1 MSLHERK
8 TYDHLHDPADSFMKG
23 STFTEEC
30 IDDAKVWL
38 NNWVH
43 WNLQSVSP
51 SQCSWDCWWHSHP
64 SASHCKQPQMV
75 RIFKSLAHNP
85 EPPGREKQM
94 HHQTESILA
103 RLVTWKFD
111 GVCITETGW
120 HGHWIITILQPQRWI
135 WNDRMEE
142 ETISTRSAYW
152 RVHYNIE
159 VVSNA
164 SEMQDVLGQPRAV
177 NFATS
182 KRGWERMY
190 KCIWTQMISD
200 RTLRRYTRSNI
211 QNAGWK
217 ENWHRNGPLKKGHL
231 NDQDITTTVVP
242 DWDIHDETLCKTAK
256 ADLEKILHIV
266 LELNYSISIQA
277 NAPLRHRS

>member
-1 MSLHERK
+1 
-8 TYDHLHDPADSFMKG
+8 MKG

-75 RIFKSLAHNP
+75 RIFKSLAHNT

-120 HGHWIITILQPQRWI
+120 HGHWIITILQPQRWV

-142 ETISTRSAYW
+142 ETISTRSVYW
-152 RVHYNIE
+152 RVHYNME

-164 SEMQDVLGQPRAV
+164 SEMQDVLGQQEEDERERRKEECTNTYEHRWYQIGPCDV
-177 NFATS
+177 TLGQTS
-182 KRGWERMY
+182 KMPAGRKIDIATVPWR
-190 KCIWTQMISD
+190 KDIWMT
-200 RTLRRYTRSNI
+200 
-211 QNAGWK
+211 
-217 ENWHRNGPLKKGHL
+217 
-231 NDQDITTTVVP
+231 
-242 DWDIHDETLCKTAK
+242 
-256 ADLEKILHIV
+256 KI
-266 LELNYSISIQA
+266 
-277 NAPLRHRS
+277 